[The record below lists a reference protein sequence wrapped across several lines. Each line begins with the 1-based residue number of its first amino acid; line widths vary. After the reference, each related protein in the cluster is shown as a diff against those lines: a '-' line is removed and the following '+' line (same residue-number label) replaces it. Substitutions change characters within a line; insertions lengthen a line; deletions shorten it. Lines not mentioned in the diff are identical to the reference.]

1 MADGSILAPFRPKNH
16 DHEKCVADAIANAEA
31 RCARDGSSFTPLRR
45 RVLELV
51 WSSHGPVGAYELLDA
66 LRAERRGAAPPTIYR
81 ALDFLKD
88 NGLIHRIE
96 SLNAYVGCGSP
107 DDHRDHQNGGQFLIC
122 RVCGAVAELDDPAI
136 ASTVAKRAKELG
148 FNVEQQTIEVTGLCP
163 RCRTEGQGKKSKDGP
178 RHAS

>member
-1 MADGSILAPFRPKNH
+1 MADGNILAPFQPKNH
-16 DHEKCVADAIANAEA
+16 DHEKCVAEAIGAAEA
-31 RCARDGSSFTPLRR
+31 RCARDGRSFTPLRR

-81 ALDFLKD
+81 ALEFLME

-107 DDHRDHQNGGQFLIC
+107 DNHQDHRHGGQFLIC
-122 RVCGAVAELDDPAI
+122 RDCGAVAELADPAI
-136 ASTVAKRAKELG
+136 ARAVATRARALG
-148 FNVEQQTIEVTGLCP
+148 FAVEQQTIEVTGLCP
-163 RCRTEGQGKKSKDGP
+163 RCTGAAESGA
-178 RHAS
+178 RHAP

>member
-1 MADGSILAPFRPKNH
+1 MADGNILAPFQPTNH
-16 DHEKCVADAIANAEA
+16 DHGKCVAEAIAIAEA
-31 RCARDGSSFTPLRR
+31 RCAPDGRTITPLRR

-81 ALDFLKD
+81 ALDFLMG

-107 DDHRDHQNGGQFLIC
+107 DNHPEQHHGGQFLLC
-122 RVCGAVAELDDPAI
+122 RDCGAVAELDDPAI
-136 ASTVAKRAKELG
+136 ARTISTRAKALG
-148 FNVEQQTIEVTGLCP
+148 FHVESQTIEVTGLCP
-163 RCRTEGQGKKSKDGP
+163 RCAATAETGA
-178 RHAS
+178 RHAP